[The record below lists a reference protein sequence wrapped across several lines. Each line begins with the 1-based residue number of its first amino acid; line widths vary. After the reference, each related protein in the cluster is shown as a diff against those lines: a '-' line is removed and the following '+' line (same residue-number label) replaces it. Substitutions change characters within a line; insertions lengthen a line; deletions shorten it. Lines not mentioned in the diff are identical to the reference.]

1 MVYELSGARILLC
14 FTLITLHLRFAFA
27 SQAIFVAN
35 ETIKVPVS
43 LGVTSRD
50 DDALY
55 VQIVFDNVLK
65 EVSDRVNMS
74 FGYVKECVPAT
85 CGVIVARNSWEYT
98 T

>member
-1 MVYELSGARILLC
+1 MGYGLSSARILLR
-14 FTLITLHLRFAFA
+14 FTLITAILRFTSA

-35 ETIKVPVS
+35 ETIKVPVN

-65 EVSDRVNMS
+65 EVSDKMNMS
-74 FGYVKECVPAT
+74 FGYVKECVLAT
-85 CGVIVARNSWEYT
+85 CDMIVARNLLEHPT
-98 T
+98 